1 VSAEDRASRTL
12 LLIDERCTSHLHQT
26 VARLSASRITVIAV
40 PRLPALRH
48 YAPLSGHATV
58 REIRADAFAEAQRLA
73 RHVAQALP
81 DTCSVD
87 HRVLDAWREVSAV
100 LEHDGFDEA
109 VLAVRPGRRARRR
122 ITAAGLA
129 SGTPVVCP

>member
-1 VSAEDRASRTL
+1 MSAEKRTSRTL
-12 LLIDERCTSHLHQT
+12 LLIDERCASHLHET
-26 VARLSASRITVIAV
+26 VAHLSASHVTVIAV

-58 REIRADAFAEAQRLA
+58 SAIRADAFVEAERLA
-73 RHVAQALP
+73 RHVAQTLP

-87 HRVLDAWREVSAV
+87 HRVLDAWREVIAV
-100 LEHDGFDEA
+100 LQHDAFDEA
-109 VLAVRPGRRARRR
+109 VLAVRPGRRARRQ